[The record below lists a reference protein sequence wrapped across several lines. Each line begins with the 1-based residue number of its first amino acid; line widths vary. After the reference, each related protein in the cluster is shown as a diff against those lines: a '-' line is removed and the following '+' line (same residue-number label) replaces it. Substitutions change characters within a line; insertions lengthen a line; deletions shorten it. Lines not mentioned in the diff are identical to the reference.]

1 MKITLQR
8 NPLLQAIQRCQSV
21 VEKRHTIP
29 ILANVLLEADQE
41 SLRITANDMEV
52 GIRSEV
58 PAHVEQHGTLTVS
71 ARKLFD
77 ILRNLDADQDIHIDS
92 EGEYVSLQAGSFK
105 TRLVTMPADEFPA
118 LKEDDGHASI
128 RLTGVHLAEMIAAT
142 GFAMSTD
149 ETRKYLTG
157 TLFELKGQQMN
168 LVATDGHRMALAEI
182 PLAAEIPECQ
192 CIVPRKAVHEIRKL
206 CEGIEE
212 QVELVFGERQ
222 IRLNTGSDLLV
233 SKIIDARFPVYQ
245 DVIPRDNP
253 NIAIIPRQAFDQAIT
268 RTMIVANEVTHDL
281 RLSLADD
288 RLVINAHNND
298 QEQAEEHVPVD
309 YKGRDLV
316 IGFNGSYLRDVLNVL
331 NSEWVRM
338 ELKDELS
345 PILMHGEGDTRARY
359 VIMPMRI

>member
-8 NPLLQAIQRCQSV
+8 NPLLQAMQRCQSV
-21 VEKRHTIP
+21 VEKRHTVP
-29 ILANVLLEADQE
+29 ILANVLLEADQGT
-41 SLRITANDMEV
+41 LRITANDMEV

-58 PAHVEQHGTLTVS
+58 SAKVEQQGALTVS

-77 ILRNLDADQDIHIDS
+77 ILRNLDAEREIHIEV
-92 EGEYVSLQAGSFK
+92 EGDYVALRAGSFK
-105 TRLVTMPADEFPA
+105 TRLVTMPADEFPS
-118 LKEDDGHASI
+118 LKEDDAHASI
-128 RLTGVHLAEMIAAT
+128 RLTGIHLAEMIAAT
-142 GFAMSTD
+142 SFAMSTD

-157 TLFELKGQQMN
+157 TLFELKNQQMN
-168 LVATDGHRMALAEI
+168 LVATDGHRMAIAEI
-182 PLAAEIPECQ
+182 PLAADIPECQ

-206 CEGIEE
+206 CEGIDE

-222 IRLNTGSDLLV
+222 IRLNTGSELLV

-245 DVIPRDNP
+245 DVIPTSNP
-253 NIAIIPRQAFDQAIT
+253 NIALIPRQAFDQAIT

-281 RLSLADD
+281 RLCFADD

-298 QEQAEEHVPVD
+298 QEQAEEQVSVD
-309 YKGRDLV
+309 YKGQELI
-316 IGFNGSYLRDVLNVL
+316 IGFNGSYLRDVLNVVS
-331 NSEWVRM
+331 SEWVRM